1 MVGWQGKRRIRQQ
14 RFLEIEG
21 GGGGWLSVAQARK
34 PVQLAIGGRGW
45 MERGE
50 RVAKTS
56 RMIVGIGWPG
66 CSGYTAKYAFFFR
79 CSTCQLDKNKDEVV
93 RIEVSEGV

>member
-1 MVGWQGKRRIRQQ
+1 
-14 RFLEIEG
+14 
-21 GGGGWLSVAQARK
+21 VAQARK

-66 CSGYTAKYAFFFR
+66 CSGYTAKYAFFFDAAPASWTKIR
-79 CSTCQLDKNKDEVV
+79 T
-93 RIEVSEGV
+93 RW